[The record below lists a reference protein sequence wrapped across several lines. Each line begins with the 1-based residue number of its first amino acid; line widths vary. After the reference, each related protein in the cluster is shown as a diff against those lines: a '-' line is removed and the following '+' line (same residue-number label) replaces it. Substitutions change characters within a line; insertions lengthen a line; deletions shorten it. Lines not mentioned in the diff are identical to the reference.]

1 MIRVPGNW
9 TCAHY
14 PCAFAEI
21 RNECYLCRLVPVF
34 TAALT
39 YELEASVRVSLI
51 EARRFASQDFAPAET
66 QHVVYTPCPSGIE
79 YCPCSAGSLSSEP
92 MVIRCPLFHYMAKE
106 VTVDGPRRDTRATAA
121 HVAAALMGRY
131 VVVGAEF
138 RIQDGVYT
146 VRQVVLQKGYRG
158 VALVCSDCRV
168 RVNDSQRV
176 GSSGLGGGGAVRPI
190 GLDSEADQLL
200 QLLLCADKSAS
211 AFVGVMAR
219 GPRGCG
225 VSTTVRYALESVAAT
240 HTVLIWSS
248 CFSPSE
254 ACREGRGGTVVLVVT
269 EAEHIFAAAEPEL
282 AKLHMRKLQRDAAV
296 VRGGGSG
303 AARSVVVLCV
313 THDYGLCAP
322 DVLEELVTFHL
333 VFSFPGASQRAVLL
347 ASVRG
352 GSAMDWMG
360 AAQRL
365 VGRTCVET
373 LEAARL
379 PDIGSVLPFKAVRW
393 SEIGGL
399 AEVKDRLHRALVWP
413 QQQPELFQ
421 RFHITPPRGIL
432 LYGPP
437 GCAKTTLIKA
447 LCSEGNFSLIYLDS
461 ATVVSA
467 YVGESE
473 RYLRDVFTRARRQAP
488 CIVFFDEVEVLG
500 GRRVSGGHDSEHVR
514 LLSTLLTEIDGF
526 SDICGVCF
534 VGATNVPHLLDPAL
548 MRPGR
553 FDYMVHVSLPTLAD
567 RESILQLLL
576 CKTAADTRAIAEK
589 TEGFSG
595 ADLKVFC
602 SEALLALLKESAG
615 VPQVFQEGAIVTAYL
630 SQRAS
635 GFQGTHYDAAA
646 LDQFQREHA
655 SV

>member
-9 TCAHY
+9 TCAQS
-14 PCAFAEI
+14 PCAFVEV
-21 RNECYLCRLVPVF
+21 RDECYLCRLVPVF
-34 TAALT
+34 TATLT
-39 YELEASVRVSLI
+39 YELETSVRVNLL
-51 EARRFASQDFAPAET
+51 EARRFASQDFALAET
-66 QHVVYTPCPSGIE
+66 HQVVYASCSSGIE
-79 YCPCSAGSLSSEP
+79 YRPCAPGDRSREA
-92 MVIRCPLFHYMAKE
+92 MVIRCPVFHYTAKE
-106 VTVDGPRRDTRATAA
+106 VTVDGPRRAACATAA
-121 HVAAALMGRY
+121 HIAAALMGRY
-131 VVVGAEF
+131 VVVGAQF
-138 RIQDGVYT
+138 RTLDGFYT
-146 VRQVVLQKGYRG
+146 VRQVTLQKGYRG
-158 VALVCSDCRV
+158 IALVSGDCRV
-168 RVNDSQRV
+168 RVNDARRA
-176 GSSGLGGGGAVRPI
+176 GSSSLGGRGAARPI
-190 GLDSEADQLL
+190 GLESETDQLL
-200 QLLLCADKSAS
+200 QLLACADKSVGAI
-211 AFVGVMAR
+211 VGVMAR

-225 VSTTVRYALESVAAT
+225 VSSTVRYALESVAAT
-240 HTVLIWSS
+240 HTVLGWSS

-254 ACREGRGGTVVLVVT
+254 AFQEGWGGTVVLVVT
-269 EAEHIFAAAEPEL
+269 DAEHVFAAAEPEV
-282 AKLHMRKLQRDAAV
+282 AKLHLRKLQRDAAV
-296 VRGGGSG
+296 LRGGGNG

-313 THDYGLCAP
+313 SHGYGLCAP
-322 DVLEELVTFHL
+322 DVLDELVAFHL
-333 VFSFPGASQRAVLL
+333 VFYFPGALQRAVLL

-352 GSAMDWMG
+352 GSAMDWLS
-360 AAQRL
+360 AAQGL
-365 VGRTCVET
+365 VGRTCAET
-373 LEAARL
+373 LEAARR
-379 PDIGSVLPFKAVRW
+379 PDIASVLPFKAVRW

-413 QQQPELFQ
+413 QQQPERMQ

-461 ATVVSA
+461 ATVLSA

-514 LLSTLLTEIDGF
+514 LLSTLLTEMDGF
-526 SDICGVCF
+526 ADIHGVCF

-553 FDYMVHVSLPTLAD
+553 FDYMVHVPLPTLAD

-576 CKTAADTRAIAEK
+576 CRTAADTRIIAEQ

-602 SEALLALLKESAG
+602 SEALLALFKESAG
-615 VPQVFQEGAIVTAYL
+615 VPQVLQERASVTAYL
-630 SQRAS
+630 LQKAS
-635 GFQGTHYDAAA
+635 GFKRTHYDSTA

-655 SV
+655 SA

>member
-1 MIRVPGNW
+1 MIRVPGDW
-9 TCAHY
+9 TCARF
-14 PCAFAEI
+14 PCALVEV

-34 TAALT
+34 AATLR
-39 YELEASVRVSLI
+39 YQLEASVRVGVL
-51 EARRFASQDFAPAET
+51 EARRLASQDFALAET
-66 QHVVYTPCPSGIE
+66 QHVVCAPSSCGMAYRPCTAGE
-79 YCPCSAGSLSSEP
+79 CSQETL
-92 MVIRCPLFHYMAKE
+92 VIRCPLFHYTAKE

-131 VVVGAEF
+131 VVVGAQF
-138 RIQDGVYT
+138 RTQDGVYT
-146 VRQVVLQKGYRG
+146 VRQVTLQKGYRG
-158 VALVCSDCRV
+158 IALFSSNCRV
-168 RVNDSQRV
+168 RVNDAQRV
-176 GSSGLGGGGAVRPI
+176 GSRGFDGGAAARPI
-190 GLDSEADQLL
+190 GLESETDQLL
-200 QLLLCADKSAS
+200 QLLVCADKSAG

-219 GPRGCG
+219 GPHGCG
-225 VSTTVRYALESVAAT
+225 VSSAVRYALESVSAT
-240 HTVLIWSS
+240 HTVLSWSS

-254 ACREGRGGTVVLVVT
+254 TLHEGWGGTVVVVVPG
-269 EAEHIFAAAEPEL
+269 AEQFFAAAEPEL
-282 AKLHMRKLQRDAAV
+282 AKLHLRKLQRDATAL
-296 VRGGGSG
+296 RGGVSG
-303 AARSVVVLCV
+303 AARSVVVLCIS
-313 THDYGLCAP
+313 HDYSLCAV
-322 DVLEELVTFHL
+322 DVLDELVAFHL
-333 VFSFPGASQRAVLL
+333 VFSFPGALQRASLL

-352 GSAMDWMG
+352 GSAADWLS
-360 AAQRL
+360 AAQAL
-365 VGRTCVET
+365 VGRTCAET
-373 LEAARL
+373 LEAAQL
-379 PDIGSVLPFKAVRW
+379 PDTPSALPFKAVRW

-399 AEVKDRLHRALVWP
+399 AEVKDRLHRSLVWP
-413 QQQPELFQ
+413 QQEPELMQ

-473 RYLRDVFTRARRQAP
+473 RYLRDVFTRARRQVP

-500 GRRVSGGHDSEHVR
+500 GRRVCDSHDSEHVR

-526 SDICGVCF
+526 ADVRGVCF

-553 FDYMVHVSLPTLAD
+553 FDYMVHVPLPILAD

-576 CKTAADTRAIAEK
+576 GKTAADIRAIAEQ

-615 VPQVFQEGAIVTAYL
+615 VPRMLHERATLTAYL
-630 SQRAS
+630 SQKARD
-635 GFQGTHYDAAA
+635 FPRTHYDIAAI
-646 LDQFQREHA
+646 DQFQREHA
-655 SV
+655 SA

>member
-9 TCAHY
+9 PCAQF
-14 PCAFAEI
+14 PCAFAEV
-21 RNECYLCRLVPVF
+21 RDECYLCRLVPVF
-34 TAALT
+34 TATLR
-39 YELEASVRVSLI
+39 YELEASVRVGLL
-51 EARRFASQDFAPAET
+51 EARRLASQDFAPSET
-66 QHVVYTPCPSGIE
+66 QHVVYARCPSGIG
-79 YCPCSAGSLSSEP
+79 YRPCAAGDTSRETL
-92 MVIRCPLFHYMAKE
+92 VIRCPLFHYTAKE
-106 VTVDGPRRDTRATAA
+106 VTVEGPRRDARATAA
-121 HVAAALMGRY
+121 HVTAALMGRY
-131 VVVGAEF
+131 VVVGAQF
-138 RIQDGVYT
+138 RTRDGVYT
-146 VRQVVLQKGYRG
+146 VRQVTLQEGYRG
-158 VALVCSDCRV
+158 IALVSGNCRV
-168 RVNDSQRV
+168 RVNDVQRV
-176 GSSGLGGGGAVRPI
+176 RSGSLSGRAATRPI
-190 GLDSEADQLL
+190 GLESEADQLL
-200 QLLLCADKSAS
+200 QLLVRADKSAGS
-211 AFVGVMAR
+211 FVGVVAR

-225 VSTTVRYALESVAAT
+225 VSSTVRYALESVAAS
-240 HTVLIWSS
+240 HTVLGWSS

-254 ACREGRGGTVVLVVT
+254 ALHEGWGGTVVLVVPG
-269 EAEHIFAAAEPEL
+269 AEHVFAAAEPEL
-282 AKLHMRKLQRDAAV
+282 AKFHSRKLRRDAAV
-296 VRGGGSG
+296 IRGGGSG
-303 AARSVVVLCV
+303 AARSVVVLCIS
-313 THDYGLCAP
+313 HDYGYCAA
-322 DVLEELVTFHL
+322 DVLDELVAFHL
-333 VFSFPGASQRAVLL
+333 AFSFPGALQRASLL

-352 GSAMDWMG
+352 GSAMDWLS
-360 AAQRL
+360 AAQAL
-365 VGRTCVET
+365 VGRTCAET

-379 PDIGSVLPFKAVRW
+379 PDIASVLPFKAVRW

-413 QQQPELFQ
+413 QQQPELMR

-500 GRRVSGGHDSEHVR
+500 GRRVCGGHDSEHVR
-514 LLSTLLTEIDGF
+514 LLSTLLTEMDGF
-526 SDICGVCF
+526 ADIHGVCF

-553 FDYMVHVSLPTLAD
+553 FDYMVHVPLPILAD

-576 CKTAADTRAIAEK
+576 GKTAADIHVVAEQ

-602 SEALLALLKESAG
+602 SEALLALFKESAG
-615 VPQVFQEGAIVTAYL
+615 VPQMLHERAAVTAYL
-630 SQRAS
+630 SQKARV
-635 GFQGTHYDAAA
+635 FQRTHYDTAAI
-646 LDQFQREHA
+646 DQFQWEHSSA
-655 SV
+655 